1 MFKAE
6 ELRLAQETAGLAIWE
21 WFIGSDELR
30 FQPGSVEL
38 FGRPNAELPTGEKF
52 FECVCAD
59 DRGRVRKCV
68 DDCLA
73 EGGDYSVEF
82 RIDWPDGQTRWL
94 VSNGRLAQDKGL
106 GQLMIGVSRDI
117 TESKRR
123 EGKLSA
129 QARLLDLAYEP
140 IIVRD
145 EEDRIVYWNKG
156 AEQLYGYTWKEAKGQ
171 RSHDLLDT
179 RFPRSLARIER
190 QLRETGSWEGEL
202 VHRTQSGHHIH
213 VASRWR
219 KFDSNE
225 KEFVLESNFDLSQQ
239 RALEIARAWEA
250 KAKLL
255 GELAHEI
262 NNPLE
267 AASGAAHILKSSCD
281 QQSAHYIEVLEQS
294 IQRIAEFIRRS
305 NEVHRNPH
313 LTAEPD
319 AKGPTQ

>member
-6 ELRLAQETAGLAIWE
+6 ELRLAQETARLAIWE
-21 WFIGSDELR
+21 WFLESDELR
-30 FQPGSVEL
+30 WQPGSVEL
-38 FGRPNAELPTGEKF
+38 FGRPVAELTTGERLFK
-52 FECVCAD
+52 CVCAE
-59 DRGRVRKCV
+59 DRDRVRSCV
-68 DDCLA
+68 RDCLGR
-73 EGGDYSVEF
+73 GGDYSIEF
-82 RIDWPDGQTRWL
+82 RVDLPSGETRWL
-94 VSNGRLAQDKGL
+94 ISNGRAAQDNGL
-106 GQLMIGVSRDI
+106 GQLIIGVSRDI

-123 EGKLSA
+123 EGKLRA

-145 EEDRIVYWNKG
+145 EEDRIVYWNQG

-179 RFPRSLARIER
+179 RFPINPTEIER
-190 QLRETGSWEGEL
+190 QLSETGSWEGEL
-202 VHRTQSGHHIH
+202 VHRTQNGHHIH

-255 GELAHEI
+255 AELAHEI

-281 QQSAHYIEVLEQS
+281 QGSVHYISILEQS

-305 NEVHRNPH
+305 NELHRTLPF
-313 LTAEPD
+313 
-319 AKGPTQ
+319 AKNGRDPVQ